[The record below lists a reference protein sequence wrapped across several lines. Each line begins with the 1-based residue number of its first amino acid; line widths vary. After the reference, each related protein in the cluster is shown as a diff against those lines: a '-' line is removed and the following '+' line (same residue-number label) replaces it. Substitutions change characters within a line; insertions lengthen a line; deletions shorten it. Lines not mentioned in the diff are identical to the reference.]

1 MIQLS
6 PFALSNF
13 LSVEE
18 CLAVRG
24 CMITQDMKGAKLS
37 GAQID
42 PSVRSAQALWL
53 EDDTF
58 PWLTKRLARKVSQIT
73 NSHFS
78 FRITGLDEGYQLLKY
93 QCVENEVSGDFY
105 DWHMDIGRSGL
116 AKSRKLTMIIQLSN
130 SQDYSGGDLEVNYD
144 GTPNSMDKNIGT
156 LIAFPSFALHR
167 VTPISKGERL
177 SLAIWAHG
185 PAFQ

>member
-6 PFALSNF
+6 PFVLSGF
-13 LSVEE
+13 LSVDE
-18 CLAVRG
+18 CLAIRG
-24 CMITQDMKGAKLS
+24 CLITQGMKGAKLS
-37 GAQID
+37 GAEME

-53 EDDTF
+53 EDGTF

-73 NSHFS
+73 NNHFL
-78 FRITGLDEGYQLLKY
+78 FRITGLDEGCQLLKY

-130 SQDYSGGDLEVNYD
+130 SKDYLGGDLEINYD
-144 GTPNSMDKNIGT
+144 GTAHSMDKNIGT

-167 VTPISKGERL
+167 VTPISLGERL